1 LHAELSS
8 TFQNVVYDVT
18 NGFLNVEVVF
28 FFFSRVWLHSYF
40 KGWGLVHIFPQN
52 EMTEWDCLGL
62 LIESITEIPHPQ
74 VKQKT
79 LIAYSITM
87 L

>member
-28 FFFSRVWLHSYF
+28 FFFFQEFDFIVILRVE
-40 KGWGLVHIFPQN
+40 G
-52 EMTEWDCLGL
+52 
-62 LIESITEIPHPQ
+62 
-74 VKQKT
+74 
-79 LIAYSITM
+79 
-87 L
+87 

>member
-1 LHAELSS
+1 
-8 TFQNVVYDVT
+8 
-18 NGFLNVEVVF
+18 
-28 FFFSRVWLHSYF
+28 
-40 KGWGLVHIFPQN
+40 
-52 EMTEWDCLGL
+52 MTEWDCLGL